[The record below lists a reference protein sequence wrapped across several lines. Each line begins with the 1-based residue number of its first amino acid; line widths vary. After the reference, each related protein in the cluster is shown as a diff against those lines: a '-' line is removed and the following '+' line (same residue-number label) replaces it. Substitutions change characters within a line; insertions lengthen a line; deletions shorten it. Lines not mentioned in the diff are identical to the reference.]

1 MHVSRAVLDGDME
14 EEHPQVSGMS
24 PVRARAGTQNGAHP
38 LSGSTGQGEAIFLG

>member
-24 PVRARAGTQNGAHP
+24 PVRARAGTQNGAYP